1 MTSKQK
7 IFRALEIVLLALVA
21 MAIILIYIS
30 ISDRVADILRLEE
43 SGYFEEAKSYL
54 RGNRAISIPFLFV
67 LQALTMMLAFVP
79 PELLLVPIGAVLP
92 TYIAIPLMLVASL
105 AGASL
110 VFLLVRQLHWRSVM
124 LEKRVHRVEKA
135 EGRMNHKN
143 ATMAAMCLWLVMPL
157 IPFGA
162 VAYYGANKPIS
173 YRRYILTCTIG
184 MLPTIFCSNL
194 LGSYIYHFLGE
205 FSSRITGILIFLLI
219 ACILAVL
226 CLIVGGWIKH
236 EFYDVHAM
244 ERPNPFLYHLVVP
257 FVTLFASLYVRI
269 SRKNCETPPKGRPV
283 LILGSHTCFFDF
295 YFAAKAMYP
304 RRLTFVVN
312 RFYFEARIVRWLM
325 AHLGCIPKRLFSPDL
340 ETAKKLMAAKREG
353 CSVVLFP
360 EGRLS
365 AAGTSFPMVG
375 DTVSLVRHMGMD
387 VYEYHTVGGYFCKPK
402 WGIGLRKTPVD
413 IHLHKIISAEE
424 LAVMSDEVLH
434 AKIEAAIS
442 YDECRR
448 YISLKKP
455 DRRANVEG
463 LERFLFRCSLCG
475 AEFEGETKKNR
486 LHCTACGHE
495 HIFDKN
501 YLSDGKTISDLHAEQ
516 MKYLKNLKDYHFEEK
531 VSLYCFDQRRGV
543 MTERGSGVCRF
554 DETGIVYE
562 GTKDGSE
569 VRYEKTPEELQALIY
584 TEEKHFQ
591 FYVGKELHFFYP
603 ENRNVCAKW
612 SMLWDILREKSDRN
626 IKLYSD
632 FEKLEQELAKIEKNE
647 SLVN

>member
-1 MTSKQK
+1 MTTKQK
-7 IFRALEIVLLALVA
+7 IFRALEIALLALVA
-21 MAIILIYIS
+21 VCIIFIYIAVS
-30 ISDRVADILRLEE
+30 GTVAEILRLEE
-43 SGYFEEAKSYL
+43 TGRFEEAKEYL
-54 RGNRAISIPFLFV
+54 RANRAVSIPFLFL
-67 LQALTMMLAFVP
+67 LQMLSLPLAFIP
-79 PELLLVPIGAVLP
+79 PEIVMIPAGVILPI
-92 TYIAIPLMLVASL
+92 YIAIPLMYFASL
-105 AGASL
+105 VGASL

-124 LEKRVHRVEKA
+124 LERRVTRVERA
-135 EGRMNHKN
+135 ESRMKEKH
-143 ATMAAMCLWLVMPL
+143 ATMAAMCLLFVMPL

-162 VAYYGANKPIS
+162 IAYYGANKNIS
-173 YRRYILTCTIG
+173 YRRFILTCMMG
-184 MLPTIFCSNL
+184 MLPTALCSYL
-194 LGSYIYHFLGE
+194 LGSYIYHFLGV
-205 FSSRITGILIFLLI
+205 FSSRFTMIAIFLLI
-219 ACILAVL
+219 AFVLAIV
-226 CLIVGGWIKH
+226 CLLLGGWIKH
-236 EFYDVHAM
+236 EFYDEHAM

-269 SRKNCETPPKGRPV
+269 SRKSCEAPPKGRPV

-312 RFYFEARIVRWLM
+312 RFYFEAHIVRWLM
-325 AHLGCIPKRLFSPDL
+325 AHLGCIPKRLFHPDL

-424 LAVMSDEVLH
+424 LAVMSDEVLG
-434 AKIEAAIS
+434 AKIEAALS

-448 YISLKKP
+448 YISLRKP

-463 LERFLFRCSLCG
+463 LERLLFRCPMCG
-475 AEFEGETKKNR
+475 AEFAGETKKNR
-486 LHCTACGHE
+486 LRCTVCGHE
-495 HIFDKN
+495 RVFDSS

-516 MKYLKNLKDYHFEEK
+516 MEYLGTLKDYHFKQK
-531 VSLYCFDQRRGV
+531 VSVHCFDKRRGV

-554 DETGIVYE
+554 DESGIVYE
-562 GTKDGSE
+562 GTEAGKE
-569 VRYEKTPEELQALIY
+569 VRYEKTPAELQALIY
-584 TEEKHFQ
+584 TEGKHFQ

-603 ENRNVCAKW
+603 EDRTVCAKW
-612 SMLWDILREKSDRN
+612 SMLWDILRERSVRAA
-626 IKLYSD
+626 KLHAD
-632 FEKLEQELAKIEKNE
+632 LEKLEQQIAKSEE
-647 SLVN
+647 TV

>member
-1 MTSKQK
+1 MTAKQK
-7 IFRALEIVLLALVA
+7 IFRAIEIFLLALVA
-21 MAIILIYIS
+21 VCIVFMYIS
-30 ISDRVADILRLEE
+30 VSDAAADILRLEE
-43 SGYFEEAKSYL
+43 SGQFEQAKAYL
-54 RGNRAISIPFLFV
+54 RGNRAISIPFLFI
-67 LQALTMMLAFVP
+67 LQTLSMLLAFVP
-79 PELLLVPIGAVLP
+79 PELVLVPAGAVLP
-92 TYIAIPLMLVASL
+92 SYIAIPMMLAASL

-124 LEKRVHRVEKA
+124 LEKKVHRVEKA

-162 VAYYGANKPIS
+162 VTYYGANKPIT
-173 YRRYILTCTIG
+173 YRRYILTCLLG
-184 MLPTIFCSNL
+184 MLPTVLCSNL
-194 LGSYIYHFLGE
+194 LGGFVYHSLGE
-205 FSSRITGILIFLLI
+205 FSSRFMAVSIFTLI
-219 ACILAVL
+219 ACVLAIL

-236 EFYDVHAM
+236 EFYDEHAM

-269 SRKNCETPPKGRPV
+269 NRKNCEVPPKGRPV
-283 LILGSHTCFFDF
+283 LVLGSHTCFFDF

-304 RRLTFVVN
+304 RRMTFVVN
-312 RFYFEARIVRWLM
+312 RFYFEARIVRFLM
-325 AHLGCIPKRLFSPDL
+325 AHLGCIPKRLFTPDL
-340 ETAKKLMAAKREG
+340 ETTKKLIAAKREG

-434 AKIEAAIS
+434 AKIEAALS

-448 YISLKKP
+448 YMSLKKP
-455 DRRANVEG
+455 DRRANVKG
-463 LERFLFRCSLCG
+463 LERLLFRCSLCG
-475 AEFEGETKKNR
+475 AEFEGETKKNCLR
-486 LHCTACGHE
+486 CTVCGHE
-495 HIFDKN
+495 RVFDKN

-516 MKYLKNLKDYHFEEK
+516 MEYLKTLKDYHFEEK
-531 VSLYCFDQRRGV
+531 VTIHRFDKRLGV

-554 DETGIVYE
+554 DENGIVYE
-562 GTKDGSE
+562 GTEDGCE
-569 VRYEKTPEELQALIY
+569 VRYEKTPAELQALIY

-591 FYVGKELHFFYP
+591 FYVGKELRFFYP
-603 ENRNVCAKW
+603 QNRSVCAKW
-612 SMLWDILREKSDRN
+612 SMLWDILRERSDRSL
-626 IKLYSD
+626 KLHSD
-632 FEKLEQELAKIEKNE
+632 LEKLEQEIATFEE
-647 SLVN
+647 TV

>member
-1 MTSKQK
+1 MNTKQK
-7 IFRALEIVLLALVA
+7 IFRALEILLLLLVVA
-21 MAIILIYIS
+21 CIIWLYIS
-30 ISDRVADILRLEE
+30 VSGTVADILLLEE
-43 SGYFEEAKSYL
+43 EGRFEEAKQFL
-54 RGNRAISIPFLFV
+54 RGEGCISAPILFL
-67 LQALTMMLAFVP
+67 LQMFSMLIAFVP
-79 PELLLVPIGAVLP
+79 PELLQISAGVVFPF
-92 TYIAIPLMLVASL
+92 YIAIPLMLL
-105 AGASL
+105 GALVGQSL

-124 LEKRVHRVEKA
+124 LEKKVHRVQRA

-162 VAYYGANKPIS
+162 VAYYGANKPIT
-173 YRRYILTCTIG
+173 YRRYILTCAVG
-184 MLPTIFCSNL
+184 MLPSVICSHI
-194 LGSYIYHFLGE
+194 LGSYIYHSLGV
-205 FSSRITGILIFLLI
+205 FSARTGLLLFLLF
-219 ACILAVL
+219 AFLFALL

-236 EFYDVHAM
+236 EFYDEHAM
-244 ERPNPFLYHLVVP
+244 EHPNPFLYHLVVP

-269 SRKNCETPPKGRPV
+269 SRKNCEAPPKGRPV

-304 RRLTFVVN
+304 RRMTFVVN
-312 RFYFEARIVRWLM
+312 RFYFEAHIVRWLM
-325 AHLGCIPKRLFSPDL
+325 AHLGCIPKRLFTPDL

-375 DTVSLVRHMGMD
+375 DTVSLVRHMDMD

-424 LAVMSDEVLH
+424 LSAMSDEVLK
-434 AKIEAAIS
+434 AKIEAALS

-455 DRRANVEG
+455 ERRANVRG
-463 LERFLFRCSLCG
+463 LERLLFRCPLCG

-486 LHCTACGHE
+486 LRCKICGSE
-495 HIFDKN
+495 RVFDKN
-501 YLSDGKTISDLHAEQ
+501 YLADGKTISDLHTEQ
-516 MKYLKNLKDYHFEEK
+516 MEYLKTLKDYHYEEK
-531 VSLYCFDQRRGV
+531 VTVHRFDKRLGV
-543 MTERGSGVCRF
+543 MTERGSGVCKF
-554 DETGIVYE
+554 DESGIVYE
-562 GTKDGSE
+562 GTEDGKE
-569 VRYEKTPEELQALIY
+569 VRYEKTPAELQALIY
-584 TEEKHFQ
+584 TEDKHFQ
-591 FYVGKELHFFYP
+591 FYVDRELRFFYP
-603 ENRNVCAKW
+603 ENRGACAKW

-626 IKLYSD
+626 AKLRAD
-632 FEKLEQELAKIEKNE
+632 LEKLENALKKEEEL
-647 SLVN
+647 L